1 MSEGRRGQLA
11 MQHVAYEP
19 GALGQIVRLP
29 IGALAAVEDVV
40 LPKNVA
46 IEDFPRGNRVEL
58 IVR

>member
-1 MSEGRRGQLA
+1 

-29 IGALAAVEDVV
+29 IGALAAVEDIV
-40 LPKNVA
+40 LPEDVA
-46 IEDFPRGNRVEL
+46 IEDLPRGNRIEL